1 MRTTRARSF
10 RGVLMRVLPLEAV
23 LDDLADLAARVRRQQ
38 MLDRRRVL
46 ARRDDEQEGRI
57 LPRVGIA
64 AVEGQVHER
73 VARGAAADG
82 HERPARRLTDL
93 AARLGERL

>member
-1 MRTTRARSF
+1 MRTTRARSL

-23 LDDLADLAARVRRQQ
+23 LDDLADLAARAGRHEA
-38 MLDRRRVL
+38 LNRRRVL
-46 ARRDDEQEGRI
+46 ARRDHEQEGRI

-82 HERPARRLTDL
+82 QKRAARRLTDL